1 MDDEED
7 VLWFRWMKLWFT
19 SKDTERY
26 AVRPGPDFDNGI
38 DVL

>member
-7 VLWFRWMKLWFT
+7 VLWYLVDEAVVY